1 MTEAVS
7 SSDPGP
13 AAPSPAATT
22 GTATL
27 SGQLLSVS
35 ERAVVLRVAE
45 GTWAFDPA
53 DIVRIEKFGAAAGSE
68 AGSAMVRVRPGATAD
83 FTQRRRIA
91 LAERPMTLPGNQSPA
106 RGDEQLQQLTEK
118 WAGTLHLSTRPGVGG
133 ATLTCCQTR
142 SFARSD
148 DGIACDSL
156 D

>member
-1 MTEAVS
+1 MIEVVP
-7 SSDPGP
+7 SSDPDV
-13 AAPSPAATT
+13 AAPQAGATAT
-22 GTATL
+22 AATL
-27 SGQLLSVS
+27 SGQLVSVS
-35 ERAVVLRVAE
+35 DRAVVVRVGE
-45 GTWAFDPA
+45 GTWTFDPG
-53 DIVRIEKFGAAAGSE
+53 DIVDIETFGAPADSTS
-68 AGSAMVRVRPGATAD
+68 GSALVRVRPGATAD

-91 LAERPMTLPGNQSPA
+91 LTERPMTLPPNNSPA

-118 WAGTLHLSTRPGVGG
+118 WADTLHLSTRPGVGG

>member
-7 SSDPGP
+7 SSDPDT
-13 AAPSPAATT
+13 AAPPPVTAA
-22 GTATL
+22 GAATL
-27 SGQLLSVS
+27 SGQLLSAS
-35 ERAVVLRVAE
+35 DRAVVLRSAE
-45 GTWAFDPA
+45 GTWTFDPA
-53 DIVRIEKFGAAAGSE
+53 DVIQIETFGATAGSE
-68 AGSAMVRVRPGATAD
+68 TGSAMVRVRPGATAD

-91 LAERPMTLPGNQSPA
+91 LAERPMTLPGSQSPA